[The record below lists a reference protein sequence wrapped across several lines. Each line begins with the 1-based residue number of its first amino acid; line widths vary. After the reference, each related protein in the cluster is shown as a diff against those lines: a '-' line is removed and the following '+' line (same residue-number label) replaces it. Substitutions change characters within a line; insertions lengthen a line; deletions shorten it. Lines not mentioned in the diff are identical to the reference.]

1 MPGVGAYARRTMSA
15 ERRRPLPK
23 KSRSAY
29 HHGNLREALI
39 AAALRLIGGGEDVNL
54 REAARLV
61 GVSPGAPFRHF
72 RDKAALLAA
81 VAEETMQRFRREVV
95 TALGAAPKTPAAQ
108 VHAMAVAYLRFAI
121 GEPAHFRA
129 FTRAGELGFF
139 DSDFFKKENQE
150 TLDVLDGLLREGQQ
164 KGEVAPG
171 DPRVVYLAAR
181 AFVYGLGRMH
191 TEGHFARMGLGEED
205 PLSVAEQALAV
216 FEQGLLRSAPARPRG
231 TSSRAAR
238 DTPP

>member
-1 MPGVGAYARRTMSA
+1 MSA

-23 KSRSAY
+23 KPPSAY
-29 HHGNLREALI
+29 HHGHLREALI

-81 VAEETMQRFRREVV
+81 VAEETMRRFRREV
-95 TALGAAPKTPAAQ
+95 TSALGAAPPAPAAQ
-108 VHAMAVAYLRFAI
+108 IHAMAVAYLRFAI
-121 GEPAHFRA
+121 GEPAYFRA
-129 FTRAGELGFF
+129 FARAGEFGFF

-150 TLDVLDGLLREGQQ
+150 TLDALDGMIREGQQ
-164 KGEVAPG
+164 QGEVTPG
-171 DPRVVYLAAR
+171 DQRIVHLAAR
-181 AFVYGLGRMH
+181 AFVYGLGRMYA
-191 TEGHFARMGLGEED
+191 EGHFARMGLGGED

-216 FEQGLLRSAPARPRG
+216 FEQGLLRHTRR
-231 TSSRAAR
+231 R
-238 DTPP
+238 